1 MPEPLISVVLP
12 THNRAALLRRS
23 LASVLAQ
30 THRNLELIVVNDAS
44 TDETI
49 ATLDAVRDPRLRVI
63 TRRQSS
69 GAAAARN
76 AGIAVACGQYVAFQ
90 DDDDIWL
97 AQKLERQLYA
107 LRSRPDAEWCIG
119 CHIRLE
125 PLAVRYIGGEWF
137 IRQFDYR
144 EGAGVRRP
152 DWSLIATPGWL
163 LQRAALEAVGGFDER
178 IRSYDDWE
186 LGLRLFRRAAPVIV
200 DEPLWWQD
208 RWSGSGLIRQ
218 SRSRAQDLRII
229 MERHGQFW
237 ATRPDVRAR
246 HWRMSGRILSL
257 EDPAPAGRAEL
268 KQALREQPFSVS
280 SWLALA
286 ASYLGR
292 EWNRRLTSLFRAL
305 RGALP

>member
-1 MPEPLISVVLP
+1 MAEPFISVILP

-23 LASVLAQ
+23 VASVLAQ

-44 TDETI
+44 TDGT
-49 ATLDAVRDPRLRVI
+49 AAVLAAMRDPRLRII
-63 TRRQSS
+63 THSRSG

-76 AGIAVACGQYVAFQ
+76 AGLAAASGEYVAFQ
-90 DDDDIWL
+90 DDDDVWL
-97 AQKLERQLYA
+97 IRKLERQLQM
-107 LRSRPDAEWCIG
+107 LRTRPDAEWCIG

-125 PLAVRYIGGEWF
+125 PFAARYIGGEHF

-144 EGAGVRRP
+144 NGAGVRRP

-163 LQRAALEAVGGFDER
+163 LLRSALEAVGGFDER

-229 MERHGQFW
+229 MQRHGEFW
-237 ATRPDVRAR
+237 AGRPDVRAR

-257 EDPAPAGRAEL
+257 EDPAPAGRTEL
-268 KQALREQPFSVS
+268 KQALREQPFSVL

-286 ASYLGR
+286 MSYLGR

>member
-1 MPEPLISVVLP
+1 MAEPLVSVILP
-12 THNRAALLRRS
+12 THNRAALLKRS

-30 THRNLELIVVNDAS
+30 IHRKLELIVVNDGS
-44 TDETI
+44 TDGT
-49 ATLDAVRDPRLRVI
+49 AAVLAAVRDSRLHII
-63 TRRQSS
+63 TRSRSG

-76 AGIAVACGQYVAFQ
+76 AGIVAAAGEYIAFQ
-90 DDDDIWL
+90 DDDDVWL
-97 AQKLERQLYA
+97 VQKLERQLQV

-125 PLAVRYIGGEWF
+125 PFSARYIGGEHF

-163 LQRAALEAVGGFDER
+163 LRRSAVEAVGGFDER

-257 EDPAPAGRAEL
+257 EDPPPAGRAEL
-268 KQALREQPFSVS
+268 KQALREQPFSVL

-292 EWNRRLTSLFRAL
+292 EWNRRLTSLFRTL